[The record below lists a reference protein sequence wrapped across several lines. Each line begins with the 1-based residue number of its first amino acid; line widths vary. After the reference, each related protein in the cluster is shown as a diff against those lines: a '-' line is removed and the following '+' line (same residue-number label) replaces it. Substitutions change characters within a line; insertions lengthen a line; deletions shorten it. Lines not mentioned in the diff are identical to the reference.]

1 MRCHQS
7 EVLGLLLGLKLSWV
21 DFEGVSASFFATLQV
36 DNIKEEEETKEWRWR
51 KKILDSNLCRRAS
64 YRAGGSALMFIL
76 LLDCSRRLFNFRPA
90 ARKWPKAMHID
101 ILLTSNKKALW
112 ALSFFACHPKQSV
125 SSDPSIRGMRSL
137 MMLSKT
143 HPSLMSVKHEED
155 PYFLVAT
162 SHWSK

>member
-1 MRCHQS
+1 MKFWACY
-7 EVLGLLLGLKLSWV
+7 LGWSSLGSILRVFRLRFLPHSKWTTSRRKKKQKN
-21 DFEGVSASFFATLQV
+21 EGGG
-36 DNIKEEEETKEWRWR
+36 